1 MAVLVKLVAV
11 MLVRERRARGE
22 RATLSAKRQM
32 ICGMRDHLQRESPFS
47 THSLLTNYLEDTFRL
62 LRQLNTVHE

>member
-22 RATLSAKRQM
+22 RATVSAKRKM
-32 ICGMRDHLQRESPFS
+32 ICGMREQRESTLS
-47 THSLLTNYLEDTFRL
+47 TPSLLTNYLEDTFRL
-62 LRQLNTVHE
+62 LRT